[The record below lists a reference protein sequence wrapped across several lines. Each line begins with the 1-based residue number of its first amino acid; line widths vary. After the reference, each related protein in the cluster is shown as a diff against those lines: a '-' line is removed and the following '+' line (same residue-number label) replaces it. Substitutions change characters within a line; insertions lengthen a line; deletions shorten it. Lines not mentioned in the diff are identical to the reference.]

1 MSLAFFDRTERR
13 RYVKMLLE
21 EKYALELM
29 PIAIGGKKL
38 ELYNIADWSGFVDRL
53 TAEGES
59 YMEKFPFWVK
69 TWESSIVLAD
79 YLLRLGLPKDASIL
93 ELGAGMGVVGLFLG
107 AFGHHVTITDYE
119 EDALCLLRKN
129 VRHNGL
135 HTVSVEK
142 LDWNNPGLTKTYDI
156 ICGSELIYKDTF
168 IPPIIALFRKYLQPD
183 GTIFLAHDIRR
194 RCLMQFVG
202 MMPGRF
208 EVENLVKTMKSGHEV
223 HRITIHCLRP
233 KL

>member
-1 MSLAFFDRTERR
+1 
-13 RYVKMLLE
+13 VKTLFE
-21 EKYALELM
+21 EKYTLELM

-38 ELYNIADWSGFVDRL
+38 ELYNIADWTGIIDRL
-53 TAEGES
+53 AAEGES
-59 YMEKFPFWVK
+59 YVEKFPFWVK

-79 YLLRLGLPKDASIL
+79 HLLRLGLPKDANIL

-107 AFGHHVTITDYE
+107 ASGYHVTITDYE
-119 EDALCLLRKN
+119 EDALGLLRKN

-135 HTVSVEK
+135 DTVSVER

-183 GTIFLAHDIRR
+183 GTIFLAHDVRR

-208 EVENLVKTMKSGHEV
+208 EVENIVKTMKSGDEV
-223 HRITIHCLRP
+223 HRITIHRLSP